1 MNKAVLVGLLPLCL
15 VLAVATAAVGACNV
29 AANVKPVVVDG
40 VNGTWVK
47 NEAASLKGN
56 RYTARERFEVA
67 DRVPRL
73 YRFTSFTRHREPQL
87 HLLQCIL
94 TRTPI

>member
-1 MNKAVLVGLLPLCL
+1 MNKAVLVGLLPLCH

-56 RYTARERFEVA
+56 RYTA
-67 DRVPRL
+67 
-73 YRFTSFTRHREPQL
+73 S
-87 HLLQCIL
+87 
-94 TRTPI
+94 